1 MRFFATLRM
10 TRKGI
15 QNDEKEFDMTDKRML
30 IADAEVVKRID
41 ENRGDLSISEF
52 INLLIDNQLREESM
66 KRNGVSREE
75 FRQFQEGMKDL
86 LRSFL
91 EFFVTYGLEL
101 GKQTDDEEFQ
111 QLSQKLQGLGSS
123 GKSKS
128 S

>member
-1 MRFFATLRM
+1 M
-10 TRKGI
+10 I
-15 QNDEKEFDMTDKRML
+15 DKRML
-30 IADAEVVKRID
+30 IVDAEMVKRID

-52 INLLIDNQLREESM
+52 INLLIDNQLRDESI

-75 FRQFQEGMKDL
+75 FGQFQEGMKDL

-101 GKQTDDEEFQ
+101 GKQTGDEEFQ
-111 QLSQKLQGLGSS
+111 QLSQRLQALGGSV
-123 GKSKS
+123 KSKS

>member
-1 MRFFATLRM
+1 M
-10 TRKGI
+10 
-15 QNDEKEFDMTDKRML
+15 NDKRML
-30 IADAEVVKRID
+30 IVGAEVVKRID

-52 INLLIDNQLREESM
+52 INLLIDNQLREQSI

-86 LRSFL
+86 VRSFL

-101 GKQTDDEEFQ
+101 GKQTGDEEFQ
-111 QLSQKLQGLGSS
+111 QLSQKLQALGSS
-123 GKSKS
+123 VKSKS

>member
-1 MRFFATLRM
+1 MKRAYVFRCA
-10 TRKGI
+10 
-15 QNDEKEFDMTDKRML
+15 QNDEKEFDMSDKRML
-30 IADAEVVKRID
+30 IVDAEVVKRID

-52 INLLIDNQLREESM
+52 INLLIDNQLREESI

-101 GKQTDDEEFQ
+101 GKQTGDEEFQ
-111 QLSQKLQGLGSS
+111 QLSQRLQALGSS
-123 GKSKS
+123 VKSKS